1 MILSR
6 FVEKSQIMFFELFP
20 KFSSRQDVIVTFIA
34 ILELIRE
41 GQVRVHQKHLFEDII
56 LERIEA

>member
-1 MILSR
+1 
-6 FVEKSQIMFFELFP
+6 MFSELFP

-34 ILELIRE
+34 ILELIRD
-41 GQVRVHQKHLFEDII
+41 GQIIVRQKKLFDDIL

>member
-1 MILSR
+1 LSR
-6 FVEKSQIMFFELFP
+6 FVEKSQIMFSELFP

-34 ILELIRE
+34 ILELIRD
-41 GQVRVHQKHLFEDII
+41 GQIIVRQKKLFDDIL